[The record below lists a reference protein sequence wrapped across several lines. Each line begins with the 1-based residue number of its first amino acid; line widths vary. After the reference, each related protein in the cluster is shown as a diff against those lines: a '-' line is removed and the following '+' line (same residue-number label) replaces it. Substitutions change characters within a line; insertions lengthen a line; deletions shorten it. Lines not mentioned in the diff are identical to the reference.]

1 MSTAVTIASAIAGVI
16 VAYAIIAY
24 NRLVARRNH
33 VLEAWSGIDVQLKRR
48 HDLLPK
54 LVAAVKAYTRYE
66 ERTLQDI
73 TRLRSSPQAA
83 GNDISQAE
91 NALTATLRQL
101 FALAE
106 AYPDLK
112 ASTGYLGLQRQ
123 ISETEE
129 QIQYARRYYNGTVR
143 ELNIQVESF
152 PSNLVARL
160 FGYRLMDYFE
170 IELATQR
177 ESPDLNYS

>member
-1 MSTAVTIASAIAGVI
+1 MDAGAMIASAVAGVVVVYVI
-16 VAYAIIAY
+16 FAY

-33 VLEAWSGIDVQLKRR
+33 VLEAWSGIDVQLRRR

-54 LVAAVKAYTRYE
+54 LVDAVKAYTRYE
-66 ERTLQDI
+66 EKTLQDI
-73 TRLRSSPQAA
+73 TRLRAVAQAA
-83 GNDISQAE
+83 GSDRSQAE
-91 NALTATLRQL
+91 NGLTATLRRL

-112 ASTGYLGLQRQ
+112 ASSGYLDLQRQ

-152 PSNLVARL
+152 PGNLVAGL
-160 FGYRLMDYFE
+160 FGFRLKDYFE

-177 ESPDLNYS
+177 ESPELNLG

>member
-1 MSTAVTIASAIAGVI
+1 MDGGAMIASAVAGV
-16 VAYAIIAY
+16 VAVYVIFAY
-24 NRLVARRNH
+24 NGLVARRNH

-54 LVAAVKAYTRYE
+54 LVDAVKAYARYE
-66 ERTLQDI
+66 EKTLQDI
-73 TRLRSSPQAA
+73 TRLRASAPAA
-83 GNDISQAE
+83 SERSQAE
-91 NALTATLRQL
+91 NVLTATLRRL

-112 ASTGYLGLQRQ
+112 ASSGYLDLQRQ

-143 ELNIQVESF
+143 ELNIQIESF
-152 PSNLVARL
+152 PCNLVAGL
-160 FGYRLMDYFE
+160 FGFRVMDYFE

-177 ESPDLNYS
+177 ESPDLNFR

>member
-1 MSTAVTIASAIAGVI
+1 MDSGVLILTGAAATVLIYI
-16 VAYAIIAY
+16 VVIY

-54 LVAAVKAYTRYE
+54 LVDTVKAYAGFE
-66 ERTLQDI
+66 QQLLQDV
-73 TRLRSSPQAA
+73 TRLRAVPAA
-83 GNDISQAE
+83 PDADRSRSESAITGS
-91 NALTATLRQL
+91 LRKL

-112 ASTGYLGLQRQ
+112 ANAGYLDLQNQ
-123 ISETEE
+123 ITAAEE
-129 QIQYARRYYNGTVR
+129 QIQYARRYFNGTVR
-143 ELNIQVESF
+143 ELNILVQSF
-152 PSNLVARL
+152 PSNLVASL
-160 FGYRLMDYFE
+160 FRYDVMEYFE

-177 ESPDLNYS
+177 ESPEIRLS

>member
-1 MSTAVTIASAIAGVI
+1 MIASAIAGVV
-16 VAYAIIAY
+16 VAYAILAY

-33 VLEAWSGIDVQLKRR
+33 ALEAWSGIDVQLKRR

-54 LVAAVKAYTRYE
+54 LVDAVKAYTRYE
-66 ERTLQDI
+66 EQALQDI
-73 TRLRSSPQAA
+73 TRLRSATPSTVS
-83 GNDISQAE
+83 GRSQAE
-91 NALTATLRQL
+91 NGLTTALRQL

-112 ASTGYLGLQRQ
+112 ASSGYLDLQRQ

-129 QIQYARRYYNGTVR
+129 QIQYSRRYYNGTVR
-143 ELNIQVESF
+143 ELNILVESF
-152 PSNLVARL
+152 PGNLVARL

-177 ESPDLNYS
+177 ESPDLNLA